1 MDWGVTLGVILGAAG
16 LSVFAGWR
24 GARPSDLVRG
34 PRLIPWRLVMVL
46 AAAPAGQVQISNFE
60 ISEARSGL
68 ECGVHV
74 QCSK

>member
-46 AAAPAGQVQISNFE
+46 AAAVAML
-60 ISEARSGL
+60 GL
-68 ECGVHV
+68 VHAANLLGIETGRR
-74 QCSK
+74 